1 MIEKFTTGSFFTN
14 SYIISNDKNECV
26 IVDPGLNYKN
36 VANYIKGKYIPKAIL
51 ITHGHLDHI
60 DGINY
65 FLDLPIYI
73 SEKEINLFYD
83 TNDSLYYMVGRINP
97 FSEGMLNVHTVK
109 ENDVINLIGYS
120 FKVIETPGHTMG
132 SICYLMDNVLF
143 SGDTLFKESIGRTDF
158 PGGNYTIMLNSL
170 KKLNKLND
178 DILVYPGHEDETTIG
193 DEKINN
199 PFLNE

>member
-132 SICYLMDNVLF
+132 SVCYLMDNVLF

-170 KKLNKLND
+170 KKLKKLND
-178 DILVYPGHEDETTIG
+178 DIIVYPGHEDETTIG

>member
-36 VANYIKGKYIPKAIL
+36 VANYIKEKYIPKAIL

-170 KKLNKLND
+170 KKLKKLND
-178 DILVYPGHEDETTIG
+178 DIIVYPGHEDETTIG
-193 DEKINN
+193 DEKNNN

>member
-14 SYIISNDKNECV
+14 SYIVSNVNNECV
-26 IVDPGLNYKN
+26 IIDPGLNYKN
-36 VANYIKGKYIPKAIL
+36 VASYIKGKYMPKAIL
-51 ITHGHLDHI
+51 LTHGHLDHI

-83 TNDSLYYMVGRINP
+83 TYESLYDMIGRINP
-97 FSEGMLNVHTVK
+97 FSEGMLDIRKIK
-109 ENDVINLIGYS
+109 ENDIINIIGYD
-120 FKVIETPGHTMG
+120 FKVIETPGHTVG
-132 SICYLMDNVLF
+132 SVCYLMKNVVF

-158 PGGNYTIMLNSL
+158 PTGNYSIMLKSLNKL
-170 KKLNKLND
+170 KKLPKD
-178 DILVYPGHEDETTIG
+178 TIVYPGHENETTIG
-193 DEKINN
+193 DELINN

>member
-170 KKLNKLND
+170 KKLKKLND
-178 DILVYPGHEDETTIG
+178 DIIVYPGHEDETTIG

>member
-36 VANYIKGKYIPKAIL
+36 VANYIKEKYIPKAIL

-83 TNDSLYYMVGRINP
+83 I
-97 FSEGMLNVHTVK
+97 
-109 ENDVINLIGYS
+109 
-120 FKVIETPGHTMG
+120 
-132 SICYLMDNVLF
+132 
-143 SGDTLFKESIGRTDF
+143 
-158 PGGNYTIMLNSL
+158 
-170 KKLNKLND
+170 
-178 DILVYPGHEDETTIG
+178 
-193 DEKINN
+193 
-199 PFLNE
+199 